1 MDSLA
6 DQIIAWLRSQQRLPS
21 GPLAP
26 MSAGGVPMP
35 GMAQP
40 DQTQTLRGRLNV
52 GPAPAPVA
60 PAPAPINTIIGRRG

>member
-6 DQIIAWLRSQQRLPS
+6 DQIVAWLRSRQRLPS

-35 GMAQP
+35 GHAQP
-40 DQTQTLRGRLNV
+40 DETMMLRNRLNL
-52 GPAPAPVA
+52 GPAPAPA
-60 PAPAPINTIIGRRG
+60 GLSPAPTTTLLGRRG